1 MNNKPKSTGERSN
14 PFDLWTIVDNSGS
27 HNLFL
32 CFWSYQV
39 ETTQDKCFPDC
50 KIRNKADVPQNT
62 EKLKASYTMD
72 WHLLLKPVTFPTSLI
87 HLLKLIDSAR
97 VAVSTS
103 FIFLC
108 FVCSD
113 LVLFV
118 CFKCFFI
125 YAQILIPLGDPPNF
139 IFHSESTHPLSEV
152 RLDRGPRILS
162 SMFLEVVSENIHVQD
177 CSLFISHLIYLS
189 SLSHAS

>member
-1 MNNKPKSTGERSN
+1 MNNKPKSSEGSN
-14 PFDLWTIVDNSGS
+14 PFDLWAIVDNRGS
-27 HNLFL
+27 HNLFF

-62 EKLKASYTMD
+62 EKLRASYTID
-72 WHLLLKPVTFPTSLI
+72 WHLLLKPVTYPTSLI
-87 HLLKLIDSAR
+87 HLLKLIGSGR

-103 FIFLC
+103 FIFVC

-118 CFKCFFI
+118 SSGFFI
-125 YAQILIPLGDPPNF
+125 YAQILIPLAREETHQ
-139 IFHSESTHPLSEV
+139 ILVFHSESTHPLSEV
-152 RLDRGPRILS
+152 TG
-162 SMFLEVVSENIHVQD
+162 
-177 CSLFISHLIYLS
+177 
-189 SLSHAS
+189 

>member
-1 MNNKPKSTGERSN
+1 MNNKPKSSGERSN

-62 EKLKASYTMD
+62 EKLRASYTMD

-87 HLLKLIDSAR
+87 HLLKLIGSAR

-108 FVCSD
+108 FVCSH

-125 YAQILIPLGDPPNF
+125 YAQILIPLAREETHQILFF
-139 IFHSESTHPLSEV
+139 IVNLLV
-152 RLDRGPRILS
+152 RNKTG
-162 SMFLEVVSENIHVQD
+162 
-177 CSLFISHLIYLS
+177 
-189 SLSHAS
+189 